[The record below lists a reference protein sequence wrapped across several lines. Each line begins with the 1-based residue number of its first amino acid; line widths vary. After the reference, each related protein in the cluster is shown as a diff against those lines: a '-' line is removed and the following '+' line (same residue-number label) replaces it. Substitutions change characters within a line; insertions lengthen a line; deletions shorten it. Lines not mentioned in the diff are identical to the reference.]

1 MAEASSAYP
10 HLFTPI
16 KVGPH
21 ELANRALMGSMHT
34 NLEESAEGLKRLAAF
49 YAERARGGCALM
61 VTGGFAP
68 NREGRM
74 NPPAAYIE
82 SEADIA
88 DHAQI
93 PEAVHAEG
101 GRILLQLLHAGRY
114 GYHDEIVAPSPIK
127 SPINKDVPRELSD
140 EEIETT
146 IADFARAARLVQQ
159 AGYDGVELMGSE
171 GYLVNEFTAPHTNKR
186 EDRWGGSF
194 ENRARFPIEM
204 IKAVRAATDPG
215 FIIMYRLSVLDIV
228 EDGSPFEEVLA
239 LAKLAEAA
247 GVDILNSGVGW
258 HEARIPTI
266 AQAVPRGGWTWATAR
281 LMGAVSVPLVGS
293 NRINTPEV
301 AERIIA
307 DRQADMVSMAR
318 PFLADSAF
326 MAKARAGRAD
336 DINTCI
342 ACNQACLD
350 HYFIGTP
357 ATCLVNPRA
366 ARETEL
372 NWEPAAQKKKVAVVG
387 AGVAGLACATIAAER
402 GHHVTLFEAHDA
414 IGGQF
419 ALARSIPGKEEFD
432 ETLRYYRGRVSATGV
447 ELRLGKAADAADLD
461 GFDETVI
468 ACGVEPR
475 VPDIAGI
482 DHPKVMT
489 YEELLSGAREPG
501 RRVAVIGAGGI
512 GVDVSVHLVE
522 RGHKSH
528 QDVAAFRKTWGV
540 DGEAAPASPAHEVVL
555 LQRSDGRMGA
565 GPGKSTGWVHR
576 LVLLRSQVEMIA
588 GVTYRRIDDEGLHIS
603 VSGQDRLI
611 PCDSVVLCAGQESR
625 NGLVNELEAAGATLG
640 ENLHVIG
647 GAKLARELDA
657 QRAIEEGV
665 RLAAML

>member
-1 MAEASSAYP
+1 MSDMSNSSSAFP

-21 ELANRALMGSMHT
+21 ELASRALMGSMHT
-34 NLEESAEGLKRLAAF
+34 NLEESGEGLTRLAAF

-93 PEAVHAEG
+93 PAAVQREG

-114 GYHDEIVAPSPIK
+114 GYHDEIVAPSAIK
-127 SPINKDVPRELSD
+127 SPINKDIPRELSD
-140 EEIETT
+140 EEIAAT
-146 IADFARAARLVQQ
+146 IADFARAAKLAQQ

-204 IKAVRAATDPG
+204 IKAVRAATDPS

-228 EDGSPFEEVLA
+228 EDGSPFEEVVA
-239 LAKLAEAA
+239 LAKMAEEA

-281 LMGAVSVPLVGS
+281 LMGKVSVPLVGS

-307 DRQADMVSMAR
+307 GGEADMVSMAR
-318 PFLADSAF
+318 PFLADADF
-326 MAKARAGRAD
+326 MAKARDGHAD

-350 HYFIGTP
+350 HYFTGQP

-372 NWEPAAQKKKVAVVG
+372 NWGPASAKKKVAVVG

-402 GHHVTLFEAHDA
+402 GHDVTLFEAHDA

-419 ALARSIPGKEEFD
+419 ALARAIPGKEEFD
-432 ETLRYYRGRVSATGV
+432 ETLRYYRGRIAATGV
-447 ELRLGKAADAADLD
+447 DLKLGTEATAADLKD
-461 GFDETVI
+461 FDETII
-468 ACGVEPR
+468 ACGVAPR
-475 VPDIAGI
+475 VPEIEGI

-540 DGEAAPASPAHEVVL
+540 DGEADPPAPAHEVVL

-576 LVLLRSQVEMIA
+576 LVLLRSHVEMIGGA
-588 GVTYRRIDDEGLHIS
+588 NYRRIDDEGLHIT
-603 VSGQDRLI
+603 VGGEGRVI
-611 PCDSVVLCAGQESR
+611 PCDSVILCAGQDSR
-625 NGLVNELEAAGATLG
+625 KGLAGELEAAGASV
-640 ENLHVIG
+640 HVIG

-665 RLAAML
+665 RLAAAL

>member
-1 MAEASSAYP
+1 MTPSSSSFP

-21 ELANRALMGSMHT
+21 ELPNRALMGSMHT
-34 NLEESAEGLKRLAAF
+34 NLEESADGLKRLAAF

-68 NREGRM
+68 NRAGRM
-74 NPPAAYIE
+74 SGPAATIE
-82 SEADIA
+82 SEADVA
-88 DHAQI
+88 DHLPI
-93 PEAVHAEG
+93 PKAVHDAG

-114 GYHDEIVAPSPIK
+114 GYHDEIVAPSPIR
-127 SPINKDVPRELSD
+127 SPINKDIPRELS
-140 EEIETT
+140 EAEIEET
-146 IADFARAARLVQQ
+146 IADFARAAKLAQA

-171 GYLVNEFTAPHTNKR
+171 GYLVNEFIAPHTNKR
-186 EDRWGGSF
+186 EDHWGGSF
-194 ENRARFPIEM
+194 ENRARFPLEM

-228 EDGSPFEEVLA
+228 EDGSPFEEVVA
-239 LAKLAEAA
+239 LAKMSEEA

-281 LMGAVSVPLVGS
+281 LKGTVDVPLVGS

-307 DRQADMVSMAR
+307 GGEADMVSMAR
-318 PFLADSAF
+318 PFLADADF
-326 MAKARAGRAD
+326 MAKARDDRPD

-350 HYFIGTP
+350 NYFVGAP
-357 ATCLVNPRA
+357 ASCLVNPRA
-366 ARETEL
+366 GRETEL
-372 NWEPAAQKKKVAVVG
+372 NWGPTMAPKKVAVVG

-402 GHHVTLFEAHDA
+402 GHTVTLFEAGDA

-419 ALARSIPGKEEFD
+419 ALARAIPGKEEFD
-432 ETLRYYRGRVSATGV
+432 ETLRYYRGRVAATGV
-447 ELRLGKAADAADLD
+447 DLKLGTEAAALDLN

-468 ACGVEPR
+468 ACGVAPR
-475 VPDIAGI
+475 IPEIEGI
-482 DHPKVMT
+482 DHPSVMT
-489 YEELLSGAREPG
+489 YEQLLSGAREPG
-501 RRVAVIGAGGI
+501 QRVAVIGAGGI
-512 GVDVSVHLVE
+512 GVDVAVHLVE

-528 QDVAAFRKTWGV
+528 RDVDAFRATWGV
-540 DGEAAPASPAHEVVL
+540 DGAPAPEAPTHDVIL

-576 LVLLRSQVEMIA
+576 LVLLRSKVEMIA
-588 GVTYRRIDDEGLHIS
+588 GATYRRIDDDGLHIT
-603 VSGQDRLI
+603 VGGEDRVI
-611 PCDSVVLCAGQESR
+611 ACDSVVLCAGQEPR
-625 NGLVNELEAAGATLG
+625 NELVGALEAAGASV
-640 ENLHVIG
+640 HVIG

-665 RLAAML
+665 RLAAAL

>member
-1 MAEASSAYP
+1 MTEPASAFP
-10 HLFTPI
+10 NLFTPI
-16 KVGPH
+16 TVGQH

-34 NLEESAEGLKRLAAF
+34 NLEESKEGLARLATYF
-49 YAERARGGCALM
+49 AERARGGCALM

-68 NREGRM
+68 NRAGRM

-82 SEADIA
+82 SEADIV
-88 DHAQI
+88 DHAPI
-93 PEAVHAEG
+93 PKAVQAEG

-127 SPINKDVPRELSD
+127 SPINKDIPRELS
-140 EEIETT
+140 EAEIEET
-146 IADFARAARLVQQ
+146 IADFARAARLTQQ

-194 ENRARFPIEM
+194 ENRMRFPLEM

-228 EDGSPFEEVLA
+228 EDGSPFEEVVA

-266 AQAVPRGGWTWATAR
+266 AQAVPRGGWSWATGR
-281 LMGAVSVPLVGS
+281 LMGEVSVPLVGS
-293 NRINTPEV
+293 NRINTPDV
-301 AERIIA
+301 AEAIIA
-307 DRQADMVSMAR
+307 EGRADMVSMAR
-318 PFLADSAF
+318 PFLADPAF
-326 MAKARAGRAD
+326 MAKARDGRPD

-350 HYFIGTP
+350 HYFVGTP

-372 NWEPAAQKKKVAVVG
+372 DWGPAANTKKIAVVG

-402 GHHVTLFEAHDA
+402 GHAVTLFEAGDA

-419 ALARSIPGKEEFD
+419 MLARAIPGKEEFD
-432 ETLRYYRGRVSATGV
+432 ETLRYYRGRIAATGV
-447 ELRLGKAADAADLD
+447 DLKLGRQAGAADLA
-461 GFDETVI
+461 GFDEAVV
-468 ACGVEPR
+468 ACGVAPR
-475 VPDIAGI
+475 IPEIEGV

-489 YEELLSGAREPG
+489 YEALLSGAREPG

-512 GVDVSVHLVE
+512 GVDVAVHLVE
-522 RGHKSH
+522 RGHQSH
-528 QDVAAFRKTWGV
+528 RDVAAFRATWGV
-540 DGEAAPASPAHEVVL
+540 DSEAAPPPPAHDVVL
-555 LQRSDGRMGA
+555 LQRSEGRMGS

-576 LVLLRSQVEMIA
+576 LVLLRAQVEMIA
-588 GVTYRRIDDEGLHIS
+588 GVIYRRIDDEGLHIT
-603 VSGQDRLI
+603 VGGEDRVI
-611 PCDSVVLCAGQESR
+611 ACDSVVLCAGQEAR
-625 NGLVNELEAAGATLG
+625 DGLAGELEAAGASV
-640 ENLHVIG
+640 HVIG

-665 RLAAML
+665 RLAAAL

>member
-1 MAEASSAYP
+1 MSTPSTAFP
-10 HLFTPI
+10 NLFKPI

-34 NLEESAEGLKRLAAF
+34 NLEETGEGLARLAAF

-68 NREGRM
+68 NRAGRM

-82 SEADIA
+82 SEADIEG
-88 DHAQI
+88 HAQI
-93 PEAVHAEG
+93 PAAVQAEG

-140 EEIETT
+140 EEIEET
-146 IADFARAARLVQQ
+146 IADFARAAKLAQQ

-194 ENRARFPIEM
+194 ENRARFPVEM

-228 EDGSPFEEVLA
+228 EDGSPFEEVAA
-239 LAKLAEAA
+239 LAKMAEAA

-266 AQAVPRGGWTWATAR
+266 AQAVPRGGWAWATAR
-281 LMGAVSVPLVGS
+281 LMGAVAVPLIGS

-307 DRQADMVSMAR
+307 EGEADMVSMAR
-318 PFLADSAF
+318 PFLADADF
-326 MAKARAGRAD
+326 MAKARGGRAQ

-350 HYFIGTP
+350 HYFTGEP

-372 NWEPAAQKKKVAVVG
+372 SWGPATAAKKVAVVG

-402 GHHVTLFEAHDA
+402 GHAVTLFEAHDA

-419 ALARSIPGKEEFD
+419 ALARAIPGKEEFD
-432 ETLRYYRGRVSATGV
+432 ETLRYYRGRIAATGV
-447 ELRLGKAADAADLD
+447 ELKLGKAASAPDLE

-468 ACGVEPR
+468 ACGVAPR
-475 VPDIAGI
+475 VPEIDGV
-482 DHPKVMT
+482 DHPTVMT

-512 GVDVSVHLVE
+512 GVDVAVHLVE
-522 RGHKSH
+522 RGHRSH
-528 QDVAAFRKTWGV
+528 RDVTAFRATWGV
-540 DGEAAPASPAHEVVL
+540 DGAPAPPAPAHEVVL
-555 LQRSDGRMGA
+555 LRRSDGRMGA

-576 LVLLRSQVEMIA
+576 LVLLRAHVEMIGGA
-588 GVTYRRIDDEGLHIS
+588 IYRRIDDAGLHIT
-603 VSGQDRLI
+603 VGGADRVI
-611 PCDSVVLCAGQESR
+611 ACDSVVLCAGQEPR
-625 NGLVNELEAAGATLG
+625 DAMVGELHATGASV
-640 ENLHVIG
+640 HVIG
-647 GAKLARELDA
+647 GARLARELDA

-665 RLAAML
+665 RLAAAL

>member
-1 MAEASSAYP
+1 MPSTSSAYP

-16 KVGPH
+16 RVGPH

-34 NLEESAEGLKRLAAF
+34 NLEESADGLKRLAVF

-68 NREGRM
+68 NRAGRM
-74 NPPAAYIE
+74 NPPAACIE

-88 DHAQI
+88 DHAPI
-93 PEAVHAEG
+93 PEAVHAAG

-127 SPINKDVPRELSD
+127 SPINKDVPRELT
-140 EEIETT
+140 EAEIEET
-146 IADFARAARLVQQ
+146 IADFARASRLAQQ

-171 GYLVNEFTAPHTNKR
+171 GYLVNEFTAPHTNQR

-194 ENRARFPIEM
+194 ENRARFPVEM
-204 IKAVRAATDPG
+204 IKAVRAATDPS

-228 EDGSPFEEVLA
+228 EDGSPFEEVAA

-281 LMGAVSVPLVGS
+281 LMGEVSVPLIGS

-307 DRQADMVSMAR
+307 DGEADMVSMAR
-318 PFLADSAF
+318 PFLADPAF
-326 MAKARAGRAD
+326 MTKAREGRAD

-350 HYFIGTP
+350 HYFTGEP

-372 NWEPAAQKKKVAVVG
+372 NWGAAKAKKKVAVVG
-387 AGVAGLACATIAAER
+387 AGVAGLACATVAAER
-402 GHHVTLFEAHDA
+402 GHAVTLFEAHDA

-419 ALARSIPGKEEFD
+419 ALARAVPGKEEFD
-432 ETLRYYRGRVSATGV
+432 ETLRYYRGRISATGV
-447 ELRLGKAADAADLD
+447 KLRLGKAANAADLD

-468 ACGVEPR
+468 ACGVHPR
-475 VPDIAGI
+475 VPDIQGI

-489 YEELLSGAREPG
+489 YEALLSGMRSPG

-512 GVDVSVHLVE
+512 GVDVAVHLVE
-522 RGHKSH
+522 RGHRSH
-528 QDVAAFRKTWGV
+528 RDVAAFRKAWGV
-540 DGEAAPASPAHEVVL
+540 DGEAAPPAPAHEVVL
-555 LQRSDGRMGA
+555 LQRSEGRMGA

-576 LVLLRSQVEMIA
+576 LVLLRAHVEMIA
-588 GVTYRRIDDEGLHIS
+588 GAIYRRIDDAGLHIT
-603 VSGQDRLI
+603 VGGEDRLI
-611 PCDSVVLCAGQESR
+611 ACDSVVLCAGQEPR
-625 NGLVNELEAAGATLG
+625 NGLAGELEATGASV
-640 ENLHVIG
+640 HVIG

-665 RLAAML
+665 RLAAAL